1 MGQVSEPLNAHDRGP
16 TVATVAD
23 PARQRLVPNRANRL
37 TSEPCTREIAAAAG
51 ISERHLRRL
60 RKAAEQDA
68 QTRQKSA
75 TRITTDLLGALG
87 HGDLLGTPAQRY
99 LNDFLTEFISLFSA
113 HIKEDDLGL
122 DERWAKG
129 NAYQTV
135 ERLREATRRRRE
147 RIEEAFSTN
156 S

>member
-1 MGQVSEPLNAHDRGP
+1 MGQASEPLTAHDRDP
-16 TVATVAD
+16 SVATVGHE
-23 PARQRLVPNRANRL
+23 PAERTAPNRAGRL
-37 TSEPCTREIAAAAG
+37 TLEPCAREIAAAAG

-60 RKAAEQDA
+60 RKAAAKAAE
-68 QTRQKSA
+68 TRQKSA

-99 LNDFLTEFISLFSA
+99 LVDFMTEFVALLSA

-129 NAYQTV
+129 NAFQTV

-147 RIEEAFSTN
+147 RIEQAFQ
-156 S
+156 